1 MNYLPIT
8 AGCVLSSVDLK
19 LLHAPGISCLKQL
32 ACSNISLFT
41 LLINFFPI
49 HCFYNLAQIS
59 DVIIGRLVA
68 FPTLLEPRTILFGL
82 VTFKSGF

>member
-8 AGCVLSSVDLK
+8 ASYVLSSVDLK
-19 LLHAPGISCLKQL
+19 LLHALGISCLKQL

-59 DVIIGRLVA
+59 DFIIGRLLA
-68 FPTLLEPRTILFGL
+68 FPTLREPGTIHLGL